1 MYREFCALWSN
12 IRRSFSLQGQSRYK
26 ESKIRDKYD
35 AISAK
40 CCGGN
45 KMVCQS
51 SNVGPPPSTGS
62 VVFKK
67 VWKECRYPQNPESK
81 GEQLATNIG
90 VSTSSS
96 LFVQAPDSTSE
107 FFVRIKMIKPGFE
120 KNAAMD
126 MDEVVRKS
134 YRSDH
139 IDKYFHHCI
148 APTLTAASTAATE
161 LNIDEATFADEWPE
175 MSGYSYYKVDLTG
188 FNTSN
193 LSMYAKYRLELSTPA
208 NTPNLGT
215 LVHACTKEKVG
226 L

>member
-1 MYREFCALWSN
+1 MD
-12 IRRSFSLQGQSRYK
+12 
-26 ESKIRDKYD
+26 IRDQYD
-35 AISAK
+35 AISAN

-51 SNVGPPPSTGS
+51 SSGPPPSTGS
-62 VVFKK
+62 VLFKK
-67 VWKECRYPQNPESK
+67 VWKECRYPQNPESR

-90 VSTSSS
+90 ISTASS
-96 LFVQAPDSTSE
+96 LFVQVPDSASE

-126 MDEVVRKS
+126 MDKVVRKS
-134 YRSDH
+134 YRSEH

-148 APTLTAASTAATE
+148 APTLTAASAAASE
-161 LNIDEATFADEWPE
+161 LNIDEATFAFEWPE
-175 MSGYSYYKVDLTG
+175 KSGYVYYKVDLPG
-188 FNTSN
+188 FDASN

-208 NTPNLGT
+208 NTPSVGT

-226 L
+226 P